1 MSEQSRLVTA
11 ALNILKS
18 LVKNTSQMK
27 EDDKTSGL
35 AQRAKSLVLMP
46 GYDSLD
52 LSVIFLLR
60 GTTQQAR
67 NGHAKAS
74 AGN

>member
-1 MSEQSRLVTA
+1 
-11 ALNILKS
+11 
-18 LVKNTSQMK
+18 MK
-27 EDDKTSGL
+27 KDDKTPGL

>member
-1 MSEQSRLVTA
+1 
-11 ALNILKS
+11 
-18 LVKNTSQMK
+18 MK
-27 EDDKTSGL
+27 DDKTPGL

-52 LSVIFLLR
+52 LSVIFLLS

-74 AGN
+74 AGS

>member
-1 MSEQSRLVTA
+1 MSEQSLLVTA

-27 EDDKTSGL
+27 DDKTPGL